1 MAKFAS
7 SGPTPEIQPNLT
19 DTYFKHTRNVV
30 MANGDCEV
38 TYAVFMRRP
47 VTFAGSLAIEW
58 ITAMAKARGS
68 ELQIEQLYPEGAWI
82 GAGEPM
88 CYITGPLSVLVDL
101 GNDFFATPWSSLC
114 CCLQCLQYVY
124 RVTESGFS
132 RNGRAPLCRK

>member
-7 SGPTPEIQPNLT
+7 SGPNPEIQPSLT
-19 DTYFKHTRNVV
+19 DSYFNHTRKVV

-58 ITAMAKARGS
+58 ITAMAKARGAT
-68 ELQIEQLYPEGAWI
+68 LKIEQLYIDGAWI

-88 CYITGPLSVLVDL
+88 CYITGPFSGLVDL
-101 GNDFFATPWSSLC
+101 GTSF
-114 CCLQCLQYVY
+114 LQRLGPACG
-124 RVTESGFS
+124 SAS
-132 RNGRAPLCRK
+132 HS

>member
-30 MANGDCEV
+30 AKWRLRSDICGVHAPSRNL
-38 TYAVFMRRP
+38 
-47 VTFAGSLAIEW
+47 AGSLAIEW
-58 ITAMAKARGS
+58 IIAMAKARGA
-68 ELQIEQLYPEGAWI
+68 ELQIEQLYPEGAGLGRASRCATSRVHYLFSWI
-82 GAGEPM
+82 WKQ
-88 CYITGPLSVLVDL
+88 
-101 GNDFFATPWSSLC
+101 FFATPWSSLC

-124 RVTESGFS
+124 RVTESGLS